1 MIACQTSVFMGVAR
15 IFQRG
20 GHTDSYRGYSSDC
33 HLNIVSCL
41 LTRRLTKG
49 GVTGT
54 PGPPPGYAYGFN
66 HACTNGASIIIT
78 HMEYHHYRGT
88 RYRRFRA
95 LHVNVP
101 KYEHSSR
108 TTQYNLLCPRML
120 VYVPCVLIWRYS
132 ILNKQESAVF
142 TLGTRLSRFS
152 RHFVS
157 SLG

>member
-1 MIACQTSVFMGVAR
+1 MLCYPRNRLEFERFRRWLTTVSR
-15 IFQRG
+15 RRR
-20 GHTDSYRGYSSDC
+20 SPRCDC
-33 HLNIVSCL
+33 LPDVS
-41 LTRRLTKG
+41 
-49 GVTGT
+49 
-54 PGPPPGYAYGFN
+54 FN
-66 HACTNGASIIIT
+66 HACTNGTSIIIT
-78 HMEYHHYRGT
+78 HMEYHHYRRT
-88 RYRRFRA
+88 KYRRFRA
-95 LHVNVP
+95 LNVP

-157 SLG
+157 SLGQSRWNGSFELELDLF